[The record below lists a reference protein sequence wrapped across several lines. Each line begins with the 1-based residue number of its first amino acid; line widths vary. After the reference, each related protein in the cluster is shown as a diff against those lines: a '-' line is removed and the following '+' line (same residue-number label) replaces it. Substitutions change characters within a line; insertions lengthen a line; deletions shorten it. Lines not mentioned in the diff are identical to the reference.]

1 MIKSDKDN
9 LEMFIDSELDLN
21 EDFNCIEQLLSKNDN
36 EYNDIKFLSSFDN
49 SLKFNHDITNIKEDM
64 NDDINYKRYFIDNKV
79 DADIQNSFIYFKI
92 NFRRNIKYYKELLI
106 INFL

>member
-1 MIKSDKDN
+1 
-9 LEMFIDSELDLN
+9 
-21 EDFNCIEQLLSKNDN
+21 
-36 EYNDIKFLSSFDN
+36 
-49 SLKFNHDITNIKEDM
+49 M